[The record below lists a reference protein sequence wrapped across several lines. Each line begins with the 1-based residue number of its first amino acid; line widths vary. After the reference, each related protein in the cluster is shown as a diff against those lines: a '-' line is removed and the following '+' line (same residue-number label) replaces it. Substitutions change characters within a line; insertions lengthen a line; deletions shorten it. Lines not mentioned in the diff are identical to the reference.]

1 MLSEQRY
8 SRILELLSQNGIV
21 KATDLMREFDVSSET
36 VRRDLFLLEKKGHL
50 KRVYGGAISSVAA
63 NIPFAVREGDMRPQK
78 EEIARKAIS
87 LISDGD
93 IIAIDSGTTGLVM
106 AELLLQ
112 EEKRITVLTHSL
124 VAFQTLVQSPYIK
137 VYLTGGEYMAEE
149 SALCGIIAEA
159 NIKSFHVNKIF
170 LCPAGVSLSHGYT
183 DFSDQL
189 ANLSRTY
196 LSIADKAIYL
206 IDSSKFEHAA
216 FMKINEVKE
225 GDIIITD
232 SELSS
237 DIQRQYDQRKITV
250 LK

>member
-8 SRILELLSQNGIV
+8 SRILELLAQNGIV
-21 KATDLMREFDVSSET
+21 KVTDLMREFDVSSET

-63 NIPFAVREGDMRPQK
+63 NIPFAVREGDKRPQK

-87 LISDGD
+87 HISDGD

-112 EEKRITVLTHSL
+112 EEKRITVLTHST

-149 SALCGIIAEA
+149 SALCGVITES
-159 NIKSFHVNKIF
+159 NIKNFHVNKVF
-170 LCPAGVSLSHGYT
+170 LCPVGVSLSHGYT
-183 DFSDQL
+183 DYSDQL
-189 ANLSRTY
+189 ASVSRTY
-196 LSIADKAIYL
+196 ISIADKPIYL
-206 IDSSKFEHAA
+206 VDSSKFEHAA
-216 FMKINEVKE
+216 FMKISEVKA
-225 GDIIITD
+225 GDVIITD
-232 SELSS
+232 SELS
-237 DIQRQYDQRKITV
+237 DEVYEQYKKKEITV

>member
-21 KATDLMREFDVSSET
+21 KATDLMKEFDVSSET
-36 VRRDLFLLEKKGHL
+36 VRRDLFMLEKKGHL
-50 KRVYGGAISSVAA
+50 KRVYGGAISSAAA
-63 NIPFAVREGDMRPQK
+63 NIPFSVREGDMRPQK

-112 EEKRITVLTHSL
+112 EEKKITVLTHSL

-149 SALCGIIAEA
+149 SALCGSITEG
-159 NIKSFHVNKIF
+159 NVRNFHVNKVF
-170 LCPAGVSLSHGYT
+170 LCPTGVSLTHGYT
-183 DFSDQL
+183 EFSEEL
-189 ANLSRTY
+189 ASLSRTY
-196 LSIADKAIYL
+196 ISIADKAIYL
-206 IDSSKFEHAA
+206 VDSSKFEHAA
-216 FMKINEVKE
+216 FMKIAPVKRD
-225 GDIIITD
+225 DIIITD
-232 SELSS
+232 SGLS
-237 DIQRQYDQRKITV
+237 DEHRAKYEQKGITV

>member
-8 SRILELLSQNGIV
+8 SRILELLAQNGIV

-36 VRRDLFLLEKKGHL
+36 VRRDLFLLEKKGQL
-50 KRVYGGAISSVAA
+50 KRVYGGAVANVTSSP
-63 NIPFAVREGDMRPQK
+63 PFDVRARDMRPQK

-93 IIAIDSGTTGLVM
+93 IIAIDSGTTGLIM
-106 AELLLQ
+106 SELLLQ
-112 EEKRITVLTHSL
+112 EEKRITVITHSL

-149 SALCGIIAEA
+149 SALCGIIAED
-159 NIKSFHVNKIF
+159 NIKDFHVNKVF
-170 LCPAGVSLSHGYT
+170 LCPSGVSLTHGYT
-183 DFSDQL
+183 DFFSQL
-189 ANLSRTY
+189 ASVSRSY

-206 IDSSKFEHAA
+206 VDSSKFEHAE
-216 FMKINEVKE
+216 FMKIREARS
-225 GDIIITD
+225 GDVIITD
-232 SELSS
+232 SELS
-237 DIQRQYDQRKITV
+237 DELYKQYEQREIKV